1 MRNVTISIDDELY
14 RTTRIEAAKAGKSMS
29 RHIADR
35 LRQEPSLA
43 LDDKAEERRNRLEA
57 LRRVFDGPKLPI
69 SENGRMPT
77 ADERNA
83 RC

>member
-1 MRNVTISIDDELY
+1 MEDGLY
-14 RTTRIEAAKAGKSMS
+14 RTTRIEAAMASKSMS

-35 LRQEPSLA
+35 LKQEPSPA
-43 LDDKAEERRNRLEA
+43 FNDKAEERRRRLEA

-83 RC
+83 RR

>member
-1 MRNVTISIDDELY
+1 MDDDLY
-14 RTTRIEAAKAGKSMS
+14 RTTRIEAAIAGKSMS

-35 LRQEPSLA
+35 LRQEPSSV
-43 LDDKAEERRNRLEA
+43 LDDNAEERRRRLEA
-57 LRRVFDGPKLPI
+57 LRRVFDGPKLSI

-83 RC
+83 RR